1 MKRTFK
7 RICLKYENLVW
18 ETSYF
23 RYLNKTHEGVWNC
36 KNLNEKNL
44 DGNTLKMKAT
54 SPINVIK
61 IKIQC
66 FQLFLSQFL
75 RDRFVRVR
83 ARSGTQVKLRIMKL
97 IFPGLA
103 FYITIFLFTRTP
115 LKSCFAMFFLA
126 LHYSLVVYCLFHFN
140 RKLKKENYLGGI
152 RIMYF
157 NMKRDGNFKRNLTD
171 GNQKM
176 YFKSYLMLQ
185 FSLLEDFTDKRFLGG
200 EHLTSSST
208 KTSQTTNFKLC
219 THISNR
225 LLPKRVSFVFSD
237 NDLLTMIR
245 RVLIAY
251 FA

>member
-1 MKRTFK
+1 MFP
-7 RICLKYENLVW
+7 V
-18 ETSYF
+18 
-23 RYLNKTHEGVWNC
+23 V
-36 KNLNEKNL
+36 
-44 DGNTLKMKAT
+44 
-54 SPINVIK
+54 
-61 IKIQC
+61 
-66 FQLFLSQFL
+66 SQSVF
-75 RDRFVRVR
+75 
-83 ARSGTQVKLRIMKL
+83 ARSFCACPCAIGHASKTAHNEIDFPRIGFLHNYFPFYTNSSKKLL
-97 IFPGLA
+97 
-103 FYITIFLFTRTP
+103 
-115 LKSCFAMFFLA
+115 CHVFLA

-152 RIMYF
+152 WIMYF